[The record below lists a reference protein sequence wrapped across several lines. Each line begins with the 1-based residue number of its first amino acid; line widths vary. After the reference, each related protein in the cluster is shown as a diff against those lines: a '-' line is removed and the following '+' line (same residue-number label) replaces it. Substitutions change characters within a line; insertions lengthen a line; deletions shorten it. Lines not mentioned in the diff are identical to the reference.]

1 MQRGAAGASSWDQQ
15 MTVLRDNMAATYSAL
30 EAGFRSYGNA
40 LYEAFENQQAVL
52 AEVAARE
59 AQTAALVGAV
69 VGVGMAFVS
78 GGAGALAMGAA
89 GRIAGRFTGL
99 ASGATNEFIQNGLV
113 DALKQGINAA
123 GGAVL
128 TYNSSVP
135 PAYTASTV
143 RAFRDNG
150 LQAIAAENA
159 DFLRAIQWLTNNR
172 TALENSYRPI
182 DVLNRNRTN
191 WANLQAGA
199 QALGATSDTRAIERS
214 LWQRWVSAN
223 GSRVSVQC
231 QPRTDLCFER
241 TEFNVPKE
249 VVEHLQAR
257 LGIDEATLRRWA
269 GV

>member
-1 MQRGAAGASSWDQQ
+1 

-172 TALENSYRPI
+172 TALENSYRP
-182 DVLNRNRTN
+182 
-191 WANLQAGA
+191 
-199 QALGATSDTRAIERS
+199 TSDTRAIERS